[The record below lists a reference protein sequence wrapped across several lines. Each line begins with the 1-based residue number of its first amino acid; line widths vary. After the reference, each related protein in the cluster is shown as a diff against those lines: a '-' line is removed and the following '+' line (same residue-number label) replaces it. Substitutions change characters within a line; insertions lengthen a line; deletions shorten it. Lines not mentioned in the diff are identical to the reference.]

1 MFFKYI
7 IPLFIILCYT
17 GCVKTNI
24 PGMPVQVMNSGQVES
39 IMASGNLLDFYI
51 EGGTKPYRCS
61 LNPGMIKTKR
71 SIYYILNFQYN
82 VHPFP
87 FEISTEDSLRLFL
100 DGSEIGLPLLTAS
113 RKGDRITANFSVN
126 KWDLLDIGNAGRVQ
140 VSFQHKDTLLNARL
154 SARNIYAFKYF
165 GAKYIIR
172 STDIPV
178 PAEPAYERPWGFL
191 GVGQGSGYEFWF
203 AYYTDSLKTTS
214 GWGEYIALGAG
225 FSPFDYWR
233 YNHYVFFDTD
243 PPVVPEGNKEYWF
256 DGAFTE
262 NSYYINLMYGLSHP
276 IPFGRWSIEAG
287 VTFQYYFYN
296 QDWNP
301 KGGSLSYPTL
311 YEIKNGEPYEGAA
324 VGGFIQIGGLWF
336 LINSKSNWAVGL
348 TIPTPWW

>member
-1 MFFKYI
+1 MFLKYF
-7 IPLFIILCYT
+7 IPLIIILCYT

-24 PGMPVQVMNSGQVES
+24 PGMPVQEMNSGQVES
-39 IMASGNLLDFYI
+39 IMASGNLLDFYL

-71 SIYYILNFQYN
+71 SIHYLLNFQYN
-82 VHPFP
+82 VLPFP
-87 FEISTEDSLRLFL
+87 FEISTKDSLRLFL

-113 RKGDRITANFSVN
+113 RNGERITANFSID

-154 SARNIYAFKYF
+154 SGRNIYAFKYF

-178 PAEPAYERPWGFL
+178 QAEPAYERPWGFL
-191 GVGQGSGYEFWF
+191 GVGQGTGYEFWF
-203 AYYTDSLKTTS
+203 AYYTDSLETTS

-233 YNHYVFFDTD
+233 YNHYTVDFD
-243 PPVVPEGNKEYWF
+243 PPVIWDKKKEYWF

-262 NSYYINLMYGLSHP
+262 NSYYINLMYGLTHP
-276 IPFGRWSIEAG
+276 SPFGRWSIEAG
-287 VTFQYYFYN
+287 VTFQYYFHDHN
-296 QDWNP
+296 WNYQR
-301 KGGSLSYPTL
+301 GGLLYPTI

-324 VGGFIQIGGLWF
+324 IGGFIQIGGLWF
-336 LINSKSNWAVGL
+336 QINSKSNWAVGL